1 MNLFLSPLNTCFMT
15 RVFWTL
21 NNEMIGE
28 ATPDLQWFIVET
40 EDQFLPAISKEH
52 NEIPKRKSKARSS
65 CRSSLGYLL
74 TPQTAKVPHF
84 PVVTSGSLLYW
95 AAPPSC
101 HQRTTT
107 GGLWALYFQAHQWT
121 LPPDCLRSW
130 RAASQ
135 NTSCFRSV
143 HPIWREQCNP
153 VLRRGAG
160 SHVVRAW
167 QPTQLRLFW
176 DPWVASLSWALAAE
190 GPATALT
197 QLTPCISHYV
207 TYAIST
213 SRIVCNINGLFSFT
227 STQRFSFVIKIT
239 GCAMLMLTILDSPS
253 LCFKVRISAK
263 LSHSGSEAA
272 ASG

>member
-101 HQRTTT
+101 HKRTTT
-107 GGLWALYFQAHQWT
+107 GGLWAPYFQAHQWT
-121 LPPDCLRSW
+121 LSPVCFGSEEQTRCLSEHVLFQVSAPNLKRTVQSCTVKRSW
-130 RAASQ
+130 EPRCAHLA
-135 NTSCFRSV
+135 TYTTAFVLGSV
-143 HPIWREQCNP
+143 SRLP
-153 VLRRGAG
+153 LLSLGSRG
-160 SHVVRAW
+160 S
-167 QPTQLRLFW
+167 
-176 DPWVASLSWALAAE
+176 
-190 GPATALT
+190 
-197 QLTPCISHYV
+197 
-207 TYAIST
+207 
-213 SRIVCNINGLFSFT
+213 
-227 STQRFSFVIKIT
+227 
-239 GCAMLMLTILDSPS
+239 
-253 LCFKVRISAK
+253 
-263 LSHSGSEAA
+263 SHSTHAA
-272 ASG
+272 HPMHQPLCHLCNQHLENCL